1 MFAAARSCA
10 LRHATVSSSSTR
22 ATLLQQPYSLRRL
35 VSSLAVLEHK
45 DGKLNVSSLAA
56 VTAAMKLGGPIAGFI
71 AGSGAKAVAEE
82 AAKVKGLDKV
92 IYVDSDAYSKV

>member
-1 MFAAARSCA
+1 
-10 LRHATVSSSSTR
+10 
-22 ATLLQQPYSLRRL
+22 
-35 VSSLAVLEHK
+35 
-45 DGKLNVSSLAA
+45 
-56 VTAAMKLGGPIAGFI
+56 MKLGGPIAGFI